1 MSSGFEKLK
10 SVGVQKIHEDTHI
23 SRAHIQAILQEN
35 FEDMNSVQLA
45 GFISI
50 FEREYSVDLSELK
63 NKAKEHF
70 KNSSHSVKKAKA
82 VNVFLAHKKK
92 KRLTLTYIISGVA
105 LVGLIAIFIIS
116 SSSDD
121 IVKVDNSVIESAQS
135 NISVAES
142 EQNSTIDDKNST
154 LDEEKLEEPSSL
166 SAPIEVVNPEAVTPK
181 AVSPEATSP
190 KVANPKVTI
199 QAPSFKIM
207 PNSKVWMG
215 YIDLATGARSQKTFS
230 DELLLDPAK
239 EWLLFIG
246 HGQMNIEINGVT
258 TSFNNKNSMRFLYK
272 NSELKEIDSKEF
284 KNINSG
290 KAW

>member
-10 SVGVQKIHEDTHI
+10 SIGVQKIHEATHI
-23 SRAHIQAILQEN
+23 SRAHIQGILQEN

-50 FEREYSVDLSELK
+50 LEREYSVDLSELK

-105 LVGLIAIFIIS
+105 FVGLIAIFIIS

-121 IVKVDNSVIESAQS
+121 VVKVDNSVIESAQS
-135 NISVAES
+135 NISVAQS
-142 EQNSTIDDKNST
+142 EQNSTVVDKNST
-154 LDEEKLEEPSSL
+154 LDEEKLEEPSS
-166 SAPIEVVNPEAVTPK
+166 SPVPIEVVNPEAAAPK
-181 AVSPEATSP
+181 AA
-190 KVANPKVTI
+190 I

-215 YIDLATGARSQKTFS
+215 YIDLATGARNQKIFS

-284 KNINSG
+284 KNLNSG